1 MKIVNSKKLST
12 TEMRI
17 AALQIA
23 EAGLSA
29 IDSGNII
36 KEILSYGEGLVKV
49 RDKEFVLKKGS
60 KLLVIGVGKCAIEAT
75 QAAEEILGNSITGGL
90 VLDTR
95 ENNICE
101 FKKIEC
107 FRGTHPMPSD
117 KNVAVTKR
125 IMEILKGLSAED
137 LVIFLISGGGST
149 LLCLPE
155 EGGRCVD
162 EQLILSQLFIA
173 GASIQ
178 EINVIR
184 KHMSLARGGYL
195 AKAAYPA
202 RIVSLIFSD
211 VPGNDIG
218 TIASGPTVL
227 DESTMANADAM
238 LKKYNLLKKCGLKHC
253 GLIETPKEKKYF
265 KNVYNT
271 VVVSNDKALKSMSN
285 EAEKLGY
292 RPEIKGVNMTGEAK
306 KVGQRVVEELKKAP
320 PGSALLYGGETTVL
334 ITDRSGRGG
343 RNQEFCLSAL
353 LSLPPQDFLVLAMAS
368 DGRDNGPYSGAMVD
382 GETLK
387 KVASEKLEPAK
398 LLNSN
403 NSSVF
408 FEKTGD
414 YLIMDSTGSNVSDLV
429 VALSKPK

>member
-1 MKIVNSKKLST
+1 MKIVNSQKLST

-17 AALQIA
+17 VALQIA

-36 KEILSYGEGLVKV
+36 KETLSYGEGLVKV

-60 KLLVIGVGKCAIEAT
+60 KLLVIGVGKCAIEAA
-75 QAAEEILGNSITGGL
+75 QAAEEILGDSITGGL

-107 FRGTHPMPSD
+107 FKGTHPMPSD
-117 KNVAVTKR
+117 KNVAATKR
-125 IMEILKGLSAED
+125 IMEILKGLSTED

-155 EGGRCVD
+155 EGERCID
-162 EQLILSQLFIA
+162 EELILSQLFIA

-227 DESTMANADAM
+227 DESTMADADTM
-238 LKKYNLLKKCGLKHC
+238 LKKYNLLKKCGLEHC

-271 VVVSNDKALKSMSN
+271 VVVSNDQALKSMSN
-285 EAEKLGY
+285 EAKKLGY
-292 RPEIKGVNMTGEAK
+292 RPEIKGVNLTGEAK
-306 KVGQRVVEELKKAP
+306 KVGRRVVEELQKAP

-334 ITDRSGRGG
+334 ITDRRGRGG
-343 RNQEFCLSAL
+343 RNQELCLSAL
-353 LSLPPQDFLVLAMAS
+353 LSLPPQDFLVMALAS
-368 DGRDNGPYSGAMVD
+368 DGRDNGPYSGALVD

-387 KVASEKLEPAK
+387 KVSSGKLEPAK

-408 FEKTGD
+408 FEKTED
-414 YLIMDSTGSNVSDLV
+414 YLIMDSTRSNVSDLV

>member
-12 TEMRI
+12 TAMRI

-29 IDSGNII
+29 IDSRNII
-36 KEILSYGEGLVKV
+36 KEVLSYGENLVKV

-60 KLLVIGVGKCAIEAT
+60 KLLVIGVGKCAIEAA
-75 QAAEEILGNSITGGL
+75 QAAEEILGDSITGGL

-107 FRGTHPMPSD
+107 FKGTHPMPSD
-117 KNVAVTKR
+117 KNVAATKR
-125 IMEILKGLSAED
+125 IMEILKGLSPED

-155 EGGRCVD
+155 EGGQCVD

-178 EINVIR
+178 EINTVR
-184 KHMSLARGGYL
+184 KHISLARGGHL
-195 AKAAYPA
+195 AQAAYPA
-202 RIVSLIFSD
+202 RIISLIFSD
-211 VPGNDIG
+211 VPSNDMSV
-218 TIASGPTVL
+218 IASGPTVM
-227 DESTMANADAM
+227 DKSTIADAEVV
-238 LKKYNLLKKCGLKHC
+238 LKKYDVLTKCGLEHC
-253 GLIETPKEKKYF
+253 GLIETPKEAKYF
-265 KNVYNT
+265 KDAYNT
-271 VVVSNDKALKSMSN
+271 VVISNDRALAVMSE

-292 RPEIKGVNMTGEAK
+292 HPEIKESSMTGEARN
-306 KVGQRVVEELKKAP
+306 VGQHIAEKLRETP
-320 PGSALLYGGETTVL
+320 PGSALLYGGETTVV
-334 ITDRSGRGG
+334 ITNTDGKGG
-343 RNQEFCLSAL
+343 RNQELCLSAL
-353 LSLPPQDFLVLAMAS
+353 LFLPHKDSLIMALAS
-368 DGRDNGPYSGAMVD
+368 DGRDNGPYAGAIAD
-382 GETLK
+382 GETLMK
-387 KVASEKLEPAK
+387 AESEGLKPEEFLD
-398 LLNSN
+398 SN

-408 FEKTGD
+408 FEKTED